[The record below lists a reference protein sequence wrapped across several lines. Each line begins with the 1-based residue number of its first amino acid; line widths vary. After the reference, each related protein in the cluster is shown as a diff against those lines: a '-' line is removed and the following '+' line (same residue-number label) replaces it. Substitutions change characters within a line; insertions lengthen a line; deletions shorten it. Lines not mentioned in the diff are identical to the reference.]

1 LGVRIL
7 VKGLVGVGKC
17 MVQVEHDVIVSSDSD
32 WFLLDIKSDV
42 ILRGKSTLVL
52 ESDIPFL
59 GMSLRGPSL
68 GDGLPYRRQESN
80 SGYCRLALTLEWF
93 E

>member
-1 LGVRIL
+1 
-7 VKGLVGVGKC
+7 
-17 MVQVEHDVIVSSDSD
+17 MVQVGHDGVVSSDFD
-32 WFLLDIKSDV
+32 WFLLDIMSDG

-52 ESDIPFL
+52 ESGIPFR

-68 GDGLPYRRQESN
+68 GDGLPYRLQGLN

-93 E
+93 EWPD